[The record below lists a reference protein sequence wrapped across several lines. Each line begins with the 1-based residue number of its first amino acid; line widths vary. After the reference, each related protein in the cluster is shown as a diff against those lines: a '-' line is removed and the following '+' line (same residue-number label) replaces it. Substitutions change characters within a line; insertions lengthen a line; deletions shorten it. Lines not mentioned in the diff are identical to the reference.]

1 VRRDHA
7 AGDAVAVVALGGGRA
22 VGDGADRGA
31 AALHAISEYVAAM
44 PGVVHEVRYQVGGG
58 GTWLSH
64 VVDAAFLR
72 AWLHHPHFHM
82 IG

>member
-1 VRRDHA
+1 GMPWRWWHQLDR
-7 AGDAVAVVALGGGRA
+7 GRA

-31 AALHAISEYVAAM
+31 AAPHAISEYVAAM
-44 PGVVHEVRYQVGGG
+44 PGVVHEVRYQVEG
-58 GTWLSH
+58 GTWLYH

-82 IG
+82 IE